1 LETGNGKAK
10 GKPGWLKKKISLNNK
25 NILKVKNL
33 LADLNL
39 HTVCQSAKCPNIFE
53 CFSSSTATFM
63 LMGDICTRNCA
74 FCGVSSGKP
83 LQLDLS
89 EPEKIALA
97 AKDMS
102 LKYIVLTSVTRDDLS
117 DGGAGQFINTIL
129 EIKKILPGSIIE
141 CLIPDFNGNKDSI
154 AALLEVEFEV
164 LNHNIETIKKN
175 YGAIRNKADYDLSLD
190 VLKYAKRNKPAIITK
205 SGFMLGLGEK
215 RKEIISLLE
224 DLKAAEVDIITIG
237 QYLQPSQDNVAV
249 QKYYTP
255 DEFEELRDIALNIGF
270 QYAVSGSFVRSSY
283 QASTAFQNAIR

>member
-1 LETGNGKAK
+1 
-10 GKPGWLKKKISLNNK
+10 
-25 NILKVKNL
+25 
-33 LADLNL
+33 
-39 HTVCQSAKCPNIFE
+39 
-53 CFSSSTATFM
+53 M

-102 LKYIVLTSVTRDDLS
+102 LKYIVLTSVTRDDLT

-129 EIKKILPGSIIE
+129 EIKKKLPGSIIE

-175 YGAIRNKADYDLSLD
+175 YGAIRNKADYDLSLG

-283 QASTAFQNAIR
+283 QASIAFQNAIR

>member
-102 LKYIVLTSVTRDDLS
+102 LKYIVLTSVTRDDLT

-175 YGAIRNKADYDLSLD
+175 YGAIRNKADYDQSLD

>member
-102 LKYIVLTSVTRDDLS
+102 LKYIVLTSVTRDDLT

-129 EIKKILPGSIIE
+129 EIKKKLPGSIIE
-141 CLIPDFNGNKDSI
+141 CLIPDFNGNRDSI

-283 QASTAFQNAIR
+283 QASIAFQNAIR

>member
-102 LKYIVLTSVTRDDLS
+102 LKYIVLTSVTRDDLT

-129 EIKKILPGSIIE
+129 EIKKKLPGSIIE

-283 QASTAFQNAIR
+283 QASIAFQNAIR